1 MSWIAARQG
10 SDSLVLL
17 LANHDGQPARVDA
30 RWSGP
35 CNACALEVGSGT
47 LIETRT
53 ADGVTL
59 GVEIPAED
67 VALIRIHTGKGG

>member
-1 MSWIAARQG
+1 M
-10 SDSLVLL
+10 LL